1 MYSIN
6 LSTRKLCYSYKMLT
20 KKRTYKKHY
29 VIGGAGI
36 FDSIGRFLA
45 SLSSSN
51 AAKQLALTALQVEQ
65 SAAKDIG
72 MIAIYVGKTVA
83 IDAGNKLIEK
93 AAKKL
98 LTPKSQEI
106 ITKYA
111 NVTVQPEQ
119 MVQNVNDA

>member
-6 LSTRKLCYSYKMLT
+6 LSVKDYATVIKMLIT
-20 KKRTYKKHY
+20 KKNYKKHY

-36 FDSIGRFLA
+36 FYSIGSFLA
-45 SLSSSN
+45 RLLSSN
-51 AAKQLALTALQVEQ
+51 ASKQLASTALESGK

-72 MIAIYVGKTVA
+72 MKAIDVGKTVA
-83 IDAGNKLIEK
+83 IDAGKKLIEK

-98 LTPKSQEI
+98 LTLKSQEI

-111 NVTVQPEQ
+111 NVTVQTEQ
-119 MVQNVNDA
+119 Y